1 MLKHRLDFFWTLSF
15 ADSMPP
21 SSDMTNQAAPYGN
34 YGYPSMQPAY
44 RQGPAASRTDSSP
57 SHDPYSQSGYQ
68 QYSQVRPQLEASAGS
83 EVVVNI
89 DRLFRN
95 IFTVGEIRAAAL
107 V

>member
-1 MLKHRLDFFWTLSF
+1 
-15 ADSMPP
+15 MPP

-68 QYSQVRPQLEASAGS
+68 QYSQVRPQLEANAGS
-83 EVVVNI
+83 EVVVII